1 MKNSS
6 FSGLALASALLVSC
20 TAGDSDTDAAGG
32 NDLLPVVIDPAA
44 AKTGFLFEMQGGWVS
59 DEDPKTTILVEGS
72 SFQTFQDGAL
82 QDDVPII
89 FVDSCKTQ
97 VPDMTGK
104 AFILRGK
111 EKQTCYLFYS
121 VSEEKLSYIDGTR
134 GRTSRF
140 TRKE

>member
-1 MKNSS
+1 M
-6 FSGLALASALLVSC
+6 FSGLALASILLVSC
-20 TAGDSDTDAAGG
+20 AAGDSEADRDESNA
-32 NDLLPVVIDPAA
+32 LLPVVIDPAA
-44 AKTGFLFEMQGGWVS
+44 AQTGYLAEMQGSWVS
-59 DEDPKTTILVEGS
+59 DEDSQNTLLIEGS
-72 SFQTFQDGAL
+72 SFQTLHQGNPKDV
-82 QDDVPII
+82 VPII

-111 EKQTCYLFYS
+111 EKQTCYLLYS

-140 TRKE
+140 TRNE